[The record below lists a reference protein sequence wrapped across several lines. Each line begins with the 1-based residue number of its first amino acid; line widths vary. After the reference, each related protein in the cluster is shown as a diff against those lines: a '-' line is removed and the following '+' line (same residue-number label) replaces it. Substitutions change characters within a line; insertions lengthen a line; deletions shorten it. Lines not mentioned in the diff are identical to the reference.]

1 MLNSRMDAVESNVI
15 YDDFL
20 FEGVQ
25 CTAGTVGTRGSQYI
39 KNKSE
44 TAKAGYK
51 IISATIV
58 GVDNSAEMNPVAIL
72 YSDQLYLNVYRAVSS
87 ATSVQNISVR
97 LAYVKS

>member
-1 MLNSRMDAVESNVI
+1 MDAVESNVI

-25 CTAGTVGTRGSQYI
+25 CTAGAIGTRGSQYI

-44 TAKAGYK
+44 TEKAGYK

-87 ATSVQNISVR
+87 DTSVQNISVR